1 MKYQYLIKINFL
13 ILSDQEKNL
22 IYYLKLLKI
31 HILMNLSIQQIR
43 LIKILQKKKISNCV
57 Y

>member
-13 ILSDQEKNL
+13 ISLDQEKNL

-31 HILMNLSIQQIR
+31 HILMNLLIQQIR

>member
-22 IYYLKLLKI
+22 IYYLKLQKI